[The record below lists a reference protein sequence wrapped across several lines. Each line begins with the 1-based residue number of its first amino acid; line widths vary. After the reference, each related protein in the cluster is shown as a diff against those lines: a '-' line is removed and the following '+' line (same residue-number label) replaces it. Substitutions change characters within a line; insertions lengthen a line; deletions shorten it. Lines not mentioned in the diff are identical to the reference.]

1 MRRGVHVHGKVR
13 MEGYLK
19 CSFPPILEIHSQL
32 VISLPWGPVE
42 HFAQEEGIAQGR
54 TLLPLSWWDFLLVF
68 NASDYGLAAYI
79 YHLNFSAKVRSERR

>member
-1 MRRGVHVHGKVR
+1 MHGKVR

-19 CSFPPILEIHSQL
+19 CCFPPILEIHTQL

-54 TLLPLSWWDFLLVF
+54 TLLPLSWWDFLLIVF